1 VNSISPLSPSAELEK
16 NCARKIVIVEMNEA
30 QNLKQF
36 CLFCKIRNGREILLL
51 MIFLVPTGELQRLEQ
66 LGIEAARKAREKMLR
81 ETDSK

>member
-16 NCARKIVIVEMNEA
+16 NCAREIVIEKMKDA

-36 CLFCKIRNGREILLL
+36 RLICKIRNGREVLLF
-51 MIFLVPTGELQRLEQ
+51 IVFLVPTGELQRLEQ

-81 ETDSK
+81 KTDLE